1 MYAELHCHTN
11 YSFQEGASS
20 VGDLLVRAE
29 GLGYRALAITDHD
42 NLCGSMEFA
51 RAAADLDLNA
61 IIGAE
66 VTLLD
71 GSHLTLL
78 AENQNGYANLS
89 RLVSHGYTDRDRRN
103 PGLDPARIAEHA
115 EGLILLT
122 GCRTG
127 RLADLADRSDLAG
140 AEAQLSAYM
149 DWCGPDNVFVE
160 LQQNLVQGDTHRN
173 RRLVNLAGRLGAGV
187 VATNNVHYHVQDRH
201 RLQDALVAVHHNKS
215 LEESHRER
223 RPNGHFYLKSPE
235 EMAALF
241 DGCPEAIENTLRIAE
256 RCSGFDLTRDLGYHF
271 PDYPAPQGHTAQT
284 YLRELCYEAAQRRY
298 HTIDDRVAARLER
311 ELDLVEKNGLAGFFL
326 IYHDIILLAR
336 EIMIELGLSDPEI
349 PLEERPPGRGR
360 GSSVAMLIGYLIGLS
375 HIDPLEF
382 DLSLDRFLNDDM
394 DGSVPDIDL
403 DFPRNIREE
412 LIKRVHQEWGPDRAV
427 LTGMIST
434 YKIKGAIRDMGKA
447 LGLPA
452 EDLGKL
458 AKRVDSH
465 HAGNLDEEMK
475 ALPEFRDRTD
485 APVWRDLIDLARQLD
500 GFPKYL
506 AQHPGGMIL
515 SSSPLTDQVPVQ
527 PSAMEGR
534 YICHWDKDSIDDAGF
549 VKIDFLALGALSQ
562 MQRALQLIEERT
574 GHYIDLSRIDFEDR
588 QVYESLHRA
597 DTIGIFQVESAA
609 QMQTIT
615 RIKPVNLTDMAYEVG
630 AVRPGVGVNDGVS
643 QFIKRRTQGIPW
655 DYDHPLE
662 ERALKRTLG
671 IILFQDQVNRVAMDV
686 AGFSAQKANK
696 LRLTFNRRNNV
707 ALIERYRKDFM
718 EGASANG
725 VTEEVAGRIF
735 EKFNGHYMFPEA
747 HAFAFGATAYHMSW
761 LKYYYPLEFFVG
773 IFNEQP
779 MGFYNLET
787 LKEDARRHDVTVLN
801 PDINASLDRSIIH
814 SHSGPSLPISAEVG
828 DTLKRRAPLRPQD
841 AAHPLNHPPDPLP
854 IQEGGRESIRG
865 GTPRP
870 PHQRGAPSG
879 HLAEY
884 ADRGHVATPPGAA
897 STAQHAGELG
907 APHIDAVT
915 PSDQHVSELGLP
927 HTGVATPTDQHAGDL
942 GVSHTSA
949 VSPPDQHAAEQGLP
963 HTGAV
968 TPTDQHVG
976 ESRGGEPP
984 LAGDWGEPPDISSP
998 FLDRKGARGM
1008 VERARQHPTSEQS
1021 RHPLPPKD
1029 GAGQPSDEALLL
1041 GFLNVKGVGQAAAE
1055 AIVEARKRGGP
1066 FTSLADAMRRT
1077 GLQRENMESL
1087 VMAGAFSG
1095 LVADRRAAM
1104 WEIGLRY
1111 RPSNGQQSLDLPVE
1125 QDMARL
1131 PGFTDWEEMAGEYR
1145 TMGIY
1150 PEGHLIAKL
1159 RPHLGPEVVPSDE
1172 VPHLRDGREVTVI
1185 GLVIRRQRPLAKA
1198 VFLTLEDEF
1207 GHTPIVVWPKTY
1219 ERYRLVL
1226 REPLLKV
1233 RGTVSRREGT
1243 LNIVLTHAEELHG
1256 PRDLPDSRSWR

>member
-1 MYAELHCHTN
+1 MRIPTGGGQSSPIVRSEQIWSAKRHKGGRVGIKREMYAELHCHTN

-20 VGDLLVRAE
+20 AGDLLVRAE

-51 RAAADLDLNA
+51 RTAADLDLNA

-78 AENQNGYANLS
+78 AENQRGYANLS
-89 RLVSHGYTDRDRRN
+89 RLVSHGYTDGDGRN
-103 PGLDPARIAEHA
+103 PGLDPAHIAEHA
-115 EGLILLT
+115 DGWVLLT
-122 GCRTG
+122 GCRNG
-127 RLADLADRSDLAG
+127 RLADLVDRGDLVG

-149 DWCGPDNVFVE
+149 DWCGPDSVFVE
-160 LQQNLVQGDTHRN
+160 LQQNLVQGDTSRN
-173 RRLVNLAGRLGAGV
+173 RRLVDLAGRLGADV

-215 LEESHRER
+215 LEETHRER
-223 RPNGHFYLKSPE
+223 RPNGHFYLKSPA

-241 DGCPEAIENTLRIAE
+241 DGCPEAIKNTLRIAE
-256 RCSGFDLTRDLGYHF
+256 RCGGFDLTRDTGYHF
-271 PDYPAPQGHTAQT
+271 PDYPAPQGHTPQT

-298 HTIDDRVAARLER
+298 HTIDDRVATRLER
-311 ELDLVEKNGLAGFFL
+311 ELGLVEKNGLAGFFL

-412 LIKRVHQEWGPDRAV
+412 LIKRVHQEWGSDRAV

-434 YKIKGAIRDMGKA
+434 YKIKGAIRDLGKA

-515 SSSPLTDQVPVQ
+515 GSSPLTEQVPVQ

-534 YICHWDKDSIDDAGF
+534 YICHWDKDSIVDAGF

-696 LRLTFNRRNNV
+696 LRLIFNRRNNV

-718 EGASANG
+718 EGAAANG
-725 VTEEVAGRIF
+725 VPGEVAGRIF

-814 SHSGPSLPISAEVG
+814 PNPSK
-828 DTLKRRAPLRPQD
+828 KRMDASLAQD
-841 AAHPLNHPPDPLP
+841 
-854 IQEGGRESIRG
+854 
-865 GTPRP
+865 
-870 PHQRGAPSG
+870 
-879 HLAEY
+879 
-884 ADRGHVATPPGAA
+884 
-897 STAQHAGELG
+897 
-907 APHIDAVT
+907 
-915 PSDQHVSELGLP
+915 
-927 HTGVATPTDQHAGDL
+927 
-942 GVSHTSA
+942 
-949 VSPPDQHAAEQGLP
+949 
-963 HTGAV
+963 
-968 TPTDQHVG
+968 VG
-976 ESRGGEPP
+976 ESRGCSPP
-984 LAGDWGEPPDISSP
+984 LAGTWEEPPDISSSL
-998 FLDRKGARGM
+998 FLSRNEAKGM
-1008 VERARQHPTSEQS
+1008 VERARQRPAGEHPY
-1021 RHPLPPKD
+1021 HPMPTKD

-1055 AIVEARKRGGP
+1055 AIVEARERGGP

-1131 PGFTDWEEMAGEYR
+1131 PGLTDWEEMAGEYR

-1150 PEGHLIAKL
+1150 PEGHLMAKL
-1159 RPHLGPEVVPSDE
+1159 RPHLGTEVVPSDE
-1172 VPHLRDGREVTVI
+1172 VPHLEDGREVTVM

-1233 RGTVSRREGT
+1233 RGTVSWREGT

-1256 PRDLPDSRSWR
+1256 PRDLPNSRSWR